1 MNRLH
6 RARNSRITARLFAA
20 GALAVATSSAIAA
33 DVVPPVAA
41 GDGGVAAAPAMRGA
55 KPVLAVLKFQ
65 DESGVMP
72 LQGGV
77 GRVLTNIIGTELA
90 SRDAFTVVE
99 RRKLAA
105 VLEEQDL
112 AQSGRLKPGEGARI
126 GQLTGAQYLVMG
138 TITAFEDNEK
148 TQVSGGGLF
157 RKTKVESVSE
167 GAYLAVDL
175 RVVDT
180 TSGEVAY
187 ARTIE
192 GRTEGYKV
200 DLDAPNAS
208 YSSFEKP
215 GEARAVRAAA
225 LEIIDYLECAMVKRD
240 ACLQQFAAADQRRID
255 STKKSI
261 KADGS
266 KP

>member
-1 MNRLH
+1 MQSNCAVPDSRL
-6 RARNSRITARLFAA
+6 RWLLASILFAA
-20 GALAVATSSAIAA
+20 SLGMVSAAM
-33 DVVPPVAA
+33 AA
-41 GDGGVAAAPAMRGA
+41 G

-77 GRVLTNIIGTELA
+77 GRVLTNILGTELA
-90 SRDAFTVVE
+90 ARDAFTVVE

-112 AQSGRLKPGEGARI
+112 AQSGRLKPGEGAKI

-148 TQVSGGGLF
+148 TRVSGGGMF
-157 RKTKVESVSE
+157 RKTKVESVSD

-200 DLDAPNAS
+200 DLDSPNAAFS
-208 YSSFEKP
+208 EIEKP

-225 LEIIDYLECAMVKRD
+225 LEIIDYLECAMVRRD
-240 ACLQQFAAADQRRID
+240 ACLQHFAEADQRRVD
-255 STKKSI
+255 TTKKSI
-261 KADGS
+261 RTDGS

>member
-1 MNRLH
+1 MKQPHGLSIVRRRCVLALMLLASTSVGH
-6 RARNSRITARLFAA
+6 AA
-20 GALAVATSSAIAA
+20 EG
-33 DVVPPVAA
+33 
-41 GDGGVAAAPAMRGA
+41 
-55 KPVLAVLKFQ
+55 KPVLGVLKFQ
-65 DESGVMP
+65 DESGAMP

-90 SRDAFTVVE
+90 ARDAFTVVE

-138 TITAFEDNEK
+138 TITAFEDNET
-148 TQVSGGGLF
+148 TQVSGGMF
-157 RKTKVESVSE
+157 RRSKVENVSG

-180 TSGEVAY
+180 TSGEVAF
-187 ARTIE
+187 ARTVE
-192 GRTEGYKV
+192 GRTAGYRT
-200 DLDAPNAS
+200 DITDDHSGLAMM
-208 YSSFEKP
+208 EKP

-225 LEIIDYLECAMVKRD
+225 LEIIDYLECAMVRKD
-240 ACLQQFAAADQRRID
+240 SCIEKFAEADRRRQET
-255 STKKSI
+255 TKQAI
-261 KADGS
+261 KVDGR
-266 KP
+266 KQ

>member
-1 MNRLH
+1 MKRQ
-6 RARNSRITARLFAA
+6 RSVRTARWRWTVPFALFVGTCVAQATDA
-20 GALAVATSSAIAA
+20 G
-33 DVVPPVAA
+33 
-41 GDGGVAAAPAMRGA
+41 R
-55 KPVLAVLKFQ
+55 PVLAVLKFQ
-65 DESGVMP
+65 DESGAMP

-90 SRDAFTVVE
+90 ARDVFTVVE

-138 TITAFEDNEK
+138 TISAYEDNETTK
-148 TQVSGGGLF
+148 VSGGGMF
-157 RKTKVESVSE
+157 RNSKVENVSD

-180 TSGEVAY
+180 TTGEVAF
-187 ARTIE
+187 ARTVE
-192 GRTEGYKV
+192 GRTEAYRTDITNDHSG
-200 DLDAPNAS
+200 LAMM
-208 YSSFEKP
+208 EKP

-225 LEIIDYLECAMVKRD
+225 LEIIDYLECAMVRKD
-240 ACLQQFAAADQRRID
+240 ACLERFAEADRRRQNTTRQAIKID
-255 STKKSI
+255 GRKQ
-261 KADGS
+261 
-266 KP
+266 

>member
-1 MNRLH
+1 MR
-6 RARNSRITARLFAA
+6 S
-20 GALAVATSSAIAA
+20 GLAPTTGFLPVLLIAA
-33 DVVPPVAA
+33 SALVHAS
-41 GDGGVAAAPAMRGA
+41 DG

-65 DESGVMP
+65 DESGAMP

-90 SRDAFTVVE
+90 ARDVFTVVE

-138 TITAFEDNEK
+138 TISAYEDNET
-148 TQVSGGGLF
+148 TQVSGGMF
-157 RKTKVESVSE
+157 RRSKVENVSG

-180 TSGEVAY
+180 TSGEVAF
-187 ARTIE
+187 ARTVE
-192 GRTEGYKV
+192 GRTEGYRT
-200 DLDAPNAS
+200 DITDDRNGLAMM
-208 YSSFEKP
+208 EKP

-225 LEIIDYLECAMVKRD
+225 LEIIDYLECAMVRKD
-240 ACLQQFAAADQRRID
+240 ACLERFAEADRRRQNTTKQAIKID
-255 STKKSI
+255 
-261 KADGS
+261 GR

>member
-1 MNRLH
+1 MTIAIEGPGFRCASSGLL
-6 RARNSRITARLFAA
+6 RTLFGLALVLFA
-20 GALAVATSSAIAA
+20 S
-33 DVVPPVAA
+33 
-41 GDGGVAAAPAMRGA
+41 GGVRATEAAR
-55 KPVLAVLKFQ
+55 PVLAVLKFQ

-90 SRDAFTVVE
+90 ARDAFTVVE

-138 TITAFEDNEK
+138 TITAFEENEK
-148 TQVSGGGLF
+148 TQVSGGVF
-157 RKTKVESVSE
+157 KRTKVESVST

-180 TSGEVAY
+180 TTGEVAF
-187 ARTIE
+187 ARTVE
-192 GRTEGYKV
+192 GRTSGYRT
-200 DLDAPNAS
+200 DITND
-208 YSSFEKP
+208 SSGLALMDKP

-225 LEIIDYLECAMVKRD
+225 LEIIDYLECAMVRRD
-240 ACLQQFAAADQRRID
+240 ACLTQFADADKRRVD
-255 STKKSI
+255 STKRALKT
-261 KADGS
+261 DGS

>member
-1 MNRLH
+1 MIGSS
-6 RARNSRITARLFAA
+6 RAGRALKCPGVLFAA
-20 GALAVATSSAIAA
+20 SGLRILFGVILAFFAWSMAQAA
-33 DVVPPVAA
+33 E
-41 GDGGVAAAPAMRGA
+41 APR
-55 KPVLAVLKFQ
+55 PVLAVLKFQ

-90 SRDAFTVVE
+90 ARDAFTVVE

-112 AQSGRLKPGEGARI
+112 AQSGRLRPGEGARI

-138 TITAFEDNEK
+138 TITAFEENEK
-148 TQVSGGGLF
+148 TQVSGGVF
-157 RKTKVESVSE
+157 KRTKVENVST

-180 TSGEVAY
+180 TTGEVAF
-187 ARTIE
+187 ARTVE
-192 GRTEGYKV
+192 GRTDGYRT
-200 DLDAPNAS
+200 DITNG
-208 YSSFEKP
+208 SSGLAMMEKP

-225 LEIIDYLECAMVKRD
+225 LEIIDYLECAMVHKD
-240 ACLQQFAAADQRRID
+240 ACLQRFAEADLRRQN
-255 STKKSI
+255 STKQAI
-261 KADGS
+261 KMDGQHR
-266 KP
+266 

>member
-1 MNRLH
+1 MAPHSANPSLRSPPQWLG
-6 RARNSRITARLFAA
+6 RFAA
-20 GALAVATSSAIAA
+20 
-33 DVVPPVAA
+33 
-41 GDGGVAAAPAMRGA
+41 AAALLVCVPLSAAESG

-77 GRVLTNIIGTELA
+77 GRVLTNILGTELA
-90 SRDAFTVVE
+90 AREAFTVVE

-105 VLEEQDL
+105 ILEEQDL
-112 AQSGRLKPGEGARI
+112 AQSGRLKPGEGAKI

-138 TITAFEDNEK
+138 TITAFEENEK
-148 TQVSGGGLF
+148 TEVSGGVF
-157 RKTKVESVSE
+157 RRGKVESVSE

-180 TSGEVAY
+180 TSGEVAF

-192 GRTEGYKV
+192 GRTEGYRT
-200 DLDAPNAS
+200 DISGERSGYAML
-208 YSSFEKP
+208 EKP

-225 LEIIDYLECAMVKRD
+225 LEIIDYLECAMVRKD
-240 ACLQQFAAADQRRID
+240 ACLERFAEADRRRME
-255 STKKSI
+255 STKHAI
-261 KADGS
+261 KVDGS

>member
-1 MNRLH
+1 MINQWHAHCARWMACLPVILLAWALPL
-6 RARNSRITARLFAA
+6 RAAET
-20 GALAVATSSAIAA
+20 
-33 DVVPPVAA
+33 
-41 GDGGVAAAPAMRGA
+41 A

-65 DESGVMP
+65 DETGAMP
-72 LQGGV
+72 LQGGA
-77 GRVLTNIIGTELA
+77 GRALSNMLATELA
-90 SRDAFTVVE
+90 ARAGFTVVE

-105 VLEEQDL
+105 ILEEQDL
-112 AQSGRLKPGEGARI
+112 AQSGRLKPGEGAKI

-138 TITAFEDNEK
+138 TITAFEDDEE

-157 RKTKVESVSE
+157 RRAKVETVSS

-180 TSGEVAY
+180 TSGEVAF

-200 DLDAPNAS
+200 DADGPHAAAS
-208 YSSFEKP
+208 AFQKP
-215 GEARAVRAAA
+215 GESRAVRAAA
-225 LEIIDYLECAMVKRD
+225 LEIIDYLECAMVRRD
-240 ACLQQFAAADQRRID
+240 GCIERFADADRRRVD
-255 STKKSI
+255 TTRRALKT
-261 KADGS
+261 DGS

>member
-1 MNRLH
+1 MKQ
-6 RARNSRITARLFAA
+6 SRGLSMMCRRCVLALTLFALTNA
-20 GALAVATSSAIAA
+20 GHAA
-33 DVVPPVAA
+33 DAA
-41 GDGGVAAAPAMRGA
+41 R
-55 KPVLAVLKFQ
+55 PVLAVLKFQ
-65 DESGVMP
+65 DESGAMP

-90 SRDAFTVVE
+90 AREAFTVVE

-138 TITAFEDNEK
+138 TITAYEDNEK
-148 TQVSGGGLF
+148 TQVSGGGMF
-157 RKTKVESVSE
+157 RKTKVENVSS

-192 GRTEGYKV
+192 GRTEGYKI
-200 DLDAPNAS
+200 DLNSPHAA
-208 YSSFEKP
+208 YSEMEKP

-225 LEIIDYLECAMVKRD
+225 LEIIDYLECAMVRKD
-240 ACLQQFAAADQRRID
+240 ACLERFAEADRRRQD
-255 STKKSI
+255 TTKQSMKV
-261 KADGS
+261 DGH
-266 KP
+266 KQ

>member
-1 MNRLH
+1 MNRLRFAP
-6 RARNSRITARLFAA
+6 RAACRLA
-20 GALAVATSSAIAA
+20 GVLALLL
-33 DVVPPVAA
+33 
-41 GDGGVAAAPAMRGA
+41 AAAPPAAA

-65 DESGVMP
+65 DETGAMP
-72 LQGGV
+72 LQGGA
-77 GRVLTNIIGTELA
+77 GRALSNMLGTELA
-90 SRDAFTVVE
+90 ARDAFTVVE

-105 VLEEQDL
+105 ILEEQDL

-138 TITAFEDNEK
+138 TITAFEDDEETK
-148 TQVSGGGLF
+148 VQAGGLF
-157 RKTKVESVSE
+157 RRAKVETVSD

-180 TSGEVAY
+180 TSGEVAF

-200 DLDAPNAS
+200 EAGGARAGVSALS
-208 YSSFEKP
+208 KP
-215 GEARAVRAAA
+215 GESRALRAAV
-225 LEIIDYLECAMVKRD
+225 LEIIDYLDCAMVRRD
-240 ACLQQFAAADQRRID
+240 ACLAQFADADKRRVD
-255 STKKSI
+255 TTKRALKT
-261 KADGS
+261 DTN

>member
-1 MNRLH
+1 MKQHRLAMTCWKH
-6 RARNSRITARLFAA
+6 AVLLALLGLTGA
-20 GALAVATSSAIAA
+20 GRAA
-33 DVVPPVAA
+33 DAA
-41 GDGGVAAAPAMRGA
+41 R
-55 KPVLAVLKFQ
+55 PVLAVLKFQ
-65 DESGVMP
+65 DESGAMP

-90 SRDAFTVVE
+90 ARDVFTVVE

-138 TITAFEDNEK
+138 TITAYEDNEK
-148 TQVSGGGLF
+148 TQVSGGGMF
-157 RKTKVESVSE
+157 RKAKVESVSE

-180 TSGEVAY
+180 TTGEVAF

-192 GRTEGYKV
+192 GRTEAYKI
-200 DLDAPNAS
+200 DLDSPDAAFS
-208 YSSFEKP
+208 EIEKP

-225 LEIIDYLECAMVKRD
+225 LEIIDYLECAMVRKD
-240 ACLQQFAAADQRRID
+240 ACLERFADADRRRVD
-255 STKKSI
+255 TTKKSI
-261 KADGS
+261 KVDGN

>member
-1 MNRLH
+1 MPRPKALLC
-6 RARNSRITARLFAA
+6 SLVAA
-20 GALAVATSSAIAA
+20 WALLASAAVTAA
-33 DVVPPVAA
+33 D
-41 GDGGVAAAPAMRGA
+41 GD

-77 GRVLTNIIGTELA
+77 GRVLTNILGTELA
-90 SRDAFTVVE
+90 AREAFTVVE

-105 VLEEQDL
+105 ILEEQDL
-112 AQSGRLKPGEGARI
+112 AQSGRLKPGEGAKI

-138 TITAFEDNEK
+138 TITAFEENEK
-148 TQVSGGGLF
+148 TEVSGGVF
-157 RKTKVESVSE
+157 RRGKVESVSE

-180 TSGEVAY
+180 TSGEVAF

-192 GRTEGYKV
+192 GRTEGYRT
-200 DLDAPNAS
+200 DISGERGGYAML
-208 YSSFEKP
+208 EKP

-225 LEIIDYLECAMVKRD
+225 LEIIDYLECAMVRKD
-240 ACLQQFAAADQRRID
+240 ACLERFAEADRRRVE
-255 STKKSI
+255 STKRAI
-261 KADGS
+261 KVDGG

>member
-1 MNRLH
+1 LRSIAELFKVAV
-6 RARNSRITARLFAA
+6 ARQDDPSMKQQRSPLTGPWRH
-20 GALAVATSSAIAA
+20 ALAFVLLASTGTVHGA
-33 DVVPPVAA
+33 DA
-41 GDGGVAAAPAMRGA
+41 G

-65 DESGVMP
+65 DESGMMP

-90 SRDAFTVVE
+90 ARDAFTVVE

-138 TITAFEDNEK
+138 TITAYEDNEK
-148 TQVSGGGLF
+148 TEVSGGMF
-157 RKTKVESVSE
+157 RKSKVENVSG

-180 TSGEVAY
+180 TSGEVAF

-192 GRTEGYKV
+192 GRTAGYRT
-200 DLDAPNAS
+200 DITDDHSGLAMM
-208 YSSFEKP
+208 EKP

-225 LEIIDYLECAMVKRD
+225 LEIIDYLECAMVRKD
-240 ACLQQFAAADQRRID
+240 ACIEKFADADRRRQET
-255 STKKSI
+255 TKQAI
-261 KADGS
+261 KVDGR
-266 KP
+266 KQ

>member
-1 MNRLH
+1 MKQPHGLSIVRRRCVL
-6 RARNSRITARLFAA
+6 ALMLFALTSA
-20 GALAVATSSAIAA
+20 GHAA
-33 DVVPPVAA
+33 E
-41 GDGGVAAAPAMRGA
+41 G
-55 KPVLAVLKFQ
+55 KPVLGVLKFQ
-65 DESGVMP
+65 DESGAMP

-90 SRDAFTVVE
+90 ARDAFTVVE

-138 TITAFEDNEK
+138 TITAFEDNET
-148 TQVSGGGLF
+148 TQVSGGMF
-157 RKTKVESVSE
+157 RKSKVENVSG

-180 TSGEVAY
+180 TSGEVAF
-187 ARTIE
+187 ARTVE
-192 GRTEGYKV
+192 GRTAGYRT
-200 DLDAPNAS
+200 DITDDHSGLAMM
-208 YSSFEKP
+208 EKP

-225 LEIIDYLECAMVKRD
+225 LEIIDYLECAMVRKD
-240 ACLQQFAAADQRRID
+240 ACIEKFAEADRRRQETTKQAIKID
-255 STKKSI
+255 GRKQ
-261 KADGS
+261 
-266 KP
+266 

>member
-1 MNRLH
+1 MKQH
-6 RARNSRITARLFAA
+6 REPRSALQQGVLALALFA
-20 GALAVATSSAIAA
+20 LTSAVQASEA
-33 DVVPPVAA
+33 
-41 GDGGVAAAPAMRGA
+41 A

-65 DESGVMP
+65 DESGAMP

-90 SRDAFTVVE
+90 ARDAFTVVE

-112 AQSGRLKPGEGARI
+112 AQSGRLKPGEGAKI

-138 TITAFEDNEK
+138 TITAYEDNEK
-148 TQVSGGGLF
+148 TEVSGGMF
-157 RKTKVESVSE
+157 RRGKVESVSE

-180 TSGEVAY
+180 TSGEVAF
-187 ARTIE
+187 ARTVE
-192 GRTEGYKV
+192 GRTEGYRTEIGNERGGYAR
-200 DLDAPNAS
+200 LD
-208 YSSFEKP
+208 KP

-225 LEIIDYLECAMVKRD
+225 LEIIDYLECAMVRKD
-240 ACLQQFAAADQRRID
+240 ACVEKFAEADRRRQDTTKQAIKID
-255 STKKSI
+255 GRKQ
-261 KADGS
+261 
-266 KP
+266 

>member
-1 MNRLH
+1 MKQTRGPSKMCRRCVL
-6 RARNSRITARLFAA
+6 ALMLLAMA
-20 GALAVATSSAIAA
+20 GAGHAA
-33 DVVPPVAA
+33 DA
-41 GDGGVAAAPAMRGA
+41 G
-55 KPVLAVLKFQ
+55 KPVLGVLKFQ
-65 DESGVMP
+65 DESGAMP

-90 SRDAFTVVE
+90 ARDAFTVVE

-138 TITAFEDNEK
+138 TITAFEDNET
-148 TQVSGGGLF
+148 TQVSGGMF
-157 RKTKVESVSE
+157 RKSKVENVSG

-180 TSGEVAY
+180 TSGEVAF
-187 ARTIE
+187 ARTVE
-192 GRTEGYKV
+192 GRTAGYRT
-200 DLDAPNAS
+200 DITDDHSGLAMM
-208 YSSFEKP
+208 EKP

-225 LEIIDYLECAMVKRD
+225 LEIIDYLECAMVRKD
-240 ACLQQFAAADQRRID
+240 ACVEKFAEADRRRQDTTKQAIKID
-255 STKKSI
+255 GRKQ
-261 KADGS
+261 
-266 KP
+266 

>member
-1 MNRLH
+1 MPLVLCG
-6 RARNSRITARLFAA
+6 IVTAAHADA
-20 GALAVATSSAIAA
+20 G
-33 DVVPPVAA
+33 
-41 GDGGVAAAPAMRGA
+41 

-65 DESGVMP
+65 DESGAMP

-90 SRDAFTVVE
+90 ARDVFTVVE

-138 TITAFEDNEK
+138 TITAYEDNET
-148 TQVSGGGLF
+148 TQVSGGGMF
-157 RKTKVESVSE
+157 RRSKVESVSE

-180 TSGEVAY
+180 SSGEVAF
-187 ARTIE
+187 ARTVE
-192 GRTEGYKV
+192 GRTEGYRT
-200 DLDAPNAS
+200 DISGERGGFAELQ
-208 YSSFEKP
+208 KP

-225 LEIIDYLECAMVKRD
+225 LEIIDYLECAMVRKD
-240 ACLQQFAAADQRRID
+240 ACLDRFAEAERRRLNSTKQAIRID
-255 STKKSI
+255 GKKQ
-261 KADGS
+261 
-266 KP
+266 

>member
-1 MNRLH
+1 MIGIAAL
-6 RARNSRITARLFAA
+6 SRQVHLPIRTAQASA
-20 GALAVATSSAIAA
+20 ALACMLWLSSISGSAA
-33 DVVPPVAA
+33 SP
-41 GDGGVAAAPAMRGA
+41 G

-90 SRDAFTVVE
+90 ARETFTVVE

-112 AQSGRLKPGEGARI
+112 AQSGRLKPGEGAKI

-148 TQVSGGGLF
+148 TEVSGGMF
-157 RKTKVESVSE
+157 RRGKVESVSE

-180 TSGEVAY
+180 TSGEVAF

-192 GRTEGYKV
+192 GRTEGYRT
-200 DLDAPNAS
+200 DIGGERGALAS
-208 YSSFEKP
+208 LQKP

-225 LEIIDYLECAMVKRD
+225 LEIIDYLECAMVRKD
-240 ACLQQFAAADQRRID
+240 ACLERFADADRRRQE
-255 STKKSI
+255 TTRRAI
-261 KADGS
+261 KVDGG

>member
-1 MNRLH
+1 MLKTNP
-6 RARNSRITARLFAA
+6 SRFAA
-20 GALAVATSSAIAA
+20 LLLASAIPAYAA
-33 DVVPPVAA
+33 D
-41 GDGGVAAAPAMRGA
+41 

-77 GRVLTNIIGTELA
+77 GRVLTNILGTELA
-90 SRDAFTVVE
+90 ARDAFTVVE

-112 AQSGRLKPGEGARI
+112 AQSGRLKPGEGAKI

-138 TITAFEDNEK
+138 TVTAFEDNEK

-157 RKTKVESVSE
+157 HRTKVETVSQ

-180 TSGEVAY
+180 TSGVVAY

-200 DLDAPNAS
+200 DLDSANAS
-208 YSSFEKP
+208 YSALEKP

-225 LEIIDYLECAMVKRD
+225 LEIIDYLECAMVRRD
-240 ACLQQFAAADQRRID
+240 ACLQHFADAAQRRVD
-255 STKKSI
+255 TTKKSI

>member
-1 MNRLH
+1 MKKPHGLSVACRRHAL
-6 RARNSRITARLFAA
+6 ALLLFALTSA
-20 GALAVATSSAIAA
+20 GHATDAT
-33 DVVPPVAA
+33 
-41 GDGGVAAAPAMRGA
+41 R
-55 KPVLAVLKFQ
+55 PVLAVLKFQ
-65 DESGVMP
+65 DESGAMP

-90 SRDAFTVVE
+90 ARDAFTVVE

-138 TITAFEDNEK
+138 TITAYEDNEK
-148 TQVSGGGLF
+148 TQVSGGGMF
-157 RKTKVESVSE
+157 RKTKVENVSS

-180 TSGEVAY
+180 TSGEVAF

-192 GRTEGYKV
+192 GRTEGYRTDV
-200 DLDAPNAS
+200 TNDHAGLS
-208 YSSFEKP
+208 MIEKP

-225 LEIIDYLECAMVKRD
+225 LEIIDYLECAMVRKD
-240 ACLQQFAAADQRRID
+240 ACLERFAEADRRRQDTTKQSMKID
-255 STKKSI
+255 GHKQ
-261 KADGS
+261 
-266 KP
+266 

>member
-1 MNRLH
+1 MKHRLAMTCWKH
-6 RARNSRITARLFAA
+6 ALPLALLALTGA
-20 GALAVATSSAIAA
+20 GHAA
-33 DVVPPVAA
+33 DAA
-41 GDGGVAAAPAMRGA
+41 R
-55 KPVLAVLKFQ
+55 PVLAVLKFQ
-65 DESGVMP
+65 DESGAMP

-90 SRDAFTVVE
+90 ARDAFTVVE

-138 TITAFEDNEK
+138 TITAYEDNEK
-148 TQVSGGGLF
+148 TQVSGGGMF
-157 RKTKVESVSE
+157 RKTKVQNVSE

-180 TSGEVAY
+180 TTGEVAF

-192 GRTEGYKV
+192 GRTEAYKI
-200 DLDAPNAS
+200 DLDSPHAA
-208 YSSFEKP
+208 YSEMEKP

-225 LEIIDYLECAMVKRD
+225 LEIIDYLECAMVRKD
-240 ACLQQFAAADQRRID
+240 ACLERFAEADRRRVD
-255 STKKSI
+255 TTKKSI
-261 KADGS
+261 KVDGS

>member
-1 MNRLH
+1 MKQPRGL
-6 RARNSRITARLFAA
+6 SMTCWKYVQ
-20 GALAVATSSAIAA
+20 ALALLAVTSTGIAA
-33 DVVPPVAA
+33 DAA
-41 GDGGVAAAPAMRGA
+41 R
-55 KPVLAVLKFQ
+55 PVLAVMKFQ
-65 DESGVMP
+65 DESGAMP

-90 SRDAFTVVE
+90 ARPAFTVVE

-138 TITAFEDNEK
+138 TITAYEDNET
-148 TQVSGGGLF
+148 TQVSGGGMF
-157 RKTKVESVSE
+157 SRTKVENVSE

-180 TSGEVAY
+180 SSGEVAF
-187 ARTIE
+187 ARTVE
-192 GRTEGYKV
+192 GRTDAYKV
-200 DLDAPNAS
+200 DLGAERGGLAAL
-208 YSSFEKP
+208 EKP

-225 LEIIDYLECAMVKRD
+225 LEIIDYLECAMVRKD
-240 ACLQQFAAADQRRID
+240 ACLERFAEADRRRQN
-255 STKKSI
+255 STRQSI
-261 KADGS
+261 KIDGR
-266 KP
+266 KQ

>member
-1 MNRLH
+1 MRH
-6 RARNSRITARLFAA
+6 TKHSRFDLFARLLCVFSIAVPGLAYA
-20 GALAVATSSAIAA
+20 GN
-33 DVVPPVAA
+33 DA
-41 GDGGVAAAPAMRGA
+41 G

-65 DESGVMP
+65 DESGAMP

-77 GRVLTNIIGTELA
+77 GRVLTNIVGTELA
-90 SRDAFTVVE
+90 AREAFTVVE

-138 TITAFEDNEK
+138 TISAYEDNESTK
-148 TQVSGGGLF
+148 VSGGGMF
-157 RKTKVESVSE
+157 RSSKVEHVSD
-167 GAYLAVDL
+167 GVYLAVDL

-180 TSGEVAY
+180 TSGEVAF

-192 GRTEGYKV
+192 GRTEGYRTDV
-200 DLDAPNAS
+200 TSDHSGLAMM
-208 YSSFEKP
+208 EKP

-225 LEIIDYLECAMVKRD
+225 LEIIDYLECAMVRKD
-240 ACLQQFAAADQRRID
+240 ACIEKFADADRRRQNTTKQAIKID
-255 STKKSI
+255 GHKQ
-261 KADGS
+261 
-266 KP
+266 